1 MTIGQLEAWLR
12 EGFIQTHKE
21 LTGRGPRDTYI
32 RIFRNTI
39 VFHMEDVLTPLE
51 NRLLSSTG
59 AEAEIKELRVRVL
72 ELMMPQISES
82 IKRKLNCEV
91 IDSIISILPEYNL
104 QYGMLILDKDLEKS
118 HISVG

>member
-1 MTIGQLEAWLR
+1 MTSGVVH
-12 EGFIQTHKE
+12 FYV
-21 LTGRGPRDTYI
+21 D
-32 RIFRNTI
+32 
-39 VFHMEDVLTPLE
+39 
-51 NRLLSSTG
+51 NRT
-59 AEAEIKELRVRVL
+59 EAEIKELRVRVL
-72 ELMMPQISES
+72 ELMMPQISDS